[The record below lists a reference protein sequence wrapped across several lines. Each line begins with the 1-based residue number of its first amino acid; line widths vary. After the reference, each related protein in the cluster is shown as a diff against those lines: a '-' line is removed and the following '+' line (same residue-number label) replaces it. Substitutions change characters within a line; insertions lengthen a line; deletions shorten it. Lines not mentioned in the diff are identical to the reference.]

1 MNLTSSV
8 DQVRSVVLLIGM
20 SQTVHQLPIYL
31 RSHLISEVQRV
42 HLVDQVRSVVVLI
55 ESQKN
60 KDRVSRSAQISS
72 GVDKNVSEEQR
83 HFIL

>member
-1 MNLTSSV
+1 M
-8 DQVRSVVLLIGM
+8 
-20 SQTVHQLPIYL
+20 
-31 RSHLISEVQRV
+31 
-42 HLVDQVRSVVVLI
+42 VLI
-55 ESQKN
+55 VKSQKN